1 MNSESFRSS
10 SRRGAVNVEREGMN
24 GDRYVVIPKNFWS
37 SCGSSGGGILW
48 IASTFLGS
56 GWALSLS

>member
-10 SRRGAVNVEREGMN
+10 YYRGVVNIEREGMN
-24 GDRYVVIPKNFWS
+24 GDRYAVIPKNFWS

-56 GWALSLS
+56 G

>member
-1 MNSESFRSS
+1 MNI
-10 SRRGAVNVEREGMN
+10 EREGMN

-56 GWALSLS
+56 GSAPSLS